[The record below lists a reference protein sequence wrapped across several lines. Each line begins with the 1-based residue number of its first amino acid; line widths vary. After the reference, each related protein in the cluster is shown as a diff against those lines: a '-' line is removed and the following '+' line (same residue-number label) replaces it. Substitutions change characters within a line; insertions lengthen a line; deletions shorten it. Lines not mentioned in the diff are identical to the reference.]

1 MRVIAG
7 QFRGLHLRALRGM
20 RVRPTT
26 DRVRESVFAIL
37 RHDVPGARVLDLFA
51 GSGSLGIE
59 ALSRGAAHAT
69 FVDAY
74 GPCLDTVRRNLEA
87 IRAVPQ
93 SARLIRAD
101 VTNALELFETS
112 NERFD
117 IVFVDP
123 PYDSNLANEALRGI
137 GMSRIVTDNGVV
149 VVEHAHKTEPADFF
163 SDLARVR
170 VELYGE
176 TAVSFYR
183 RVRSFSEPA

>member
-7 QFRGLHLRALRGM
+7 QFRGLHLRVLRGM

-26 DRVRESVFAIL
+26 DRVRESLFAIL

-59 ALSRGAAHAT
+59 ALSRGATHAT

-74 GPCLDTVRRNLEA
+74 GPCLDTVRHNLEA
-87 IRAVPQ
+87 VRAEPE

-101 VTNALELFETS
+101 VANALDLFETS
-112 NERFD
+112 DESFD
-117 IVFVDP
+117 VVFVDP

-137 GMSRIVTDNGVV
+137 GMTRIVADSGVV
-149 VVEHAHKTEPADFF
+149 VVEHAHKTRPADFF
-163 SDLARVR
+163 GDLARVR
-170 VELYGE
+170 VETYGE
-176 TAVSFYR
+176 TSVSFYR
-183 RVRSFSEPA
+183 RVRSVSEPV